1 MKNWSIAVLKCW
13 SDDRA
18 GARLVIVARLSI
30 NPSIHQSINPLLIT
44 PPLHHSNPARL
55 HYSIS

>member
-1 MKNWSIAVLKCW
+1 MKNWSIGVLECW

-18 GARLVIVARLSI
+18 GARLEIVARLSI

-44 PPLHHSNPARL
+44 PPLNSNPARL